1 MNEKDEETE
10 SVHDDFDKASRVN
23 FREYPST
30 ALLVVGA
37 LSSGLAL
44 MLYKWLGKKNV
55 EKPITHDNAGDDK
68 QEAP

>member
-1 MNEKDEETE
+1 MNEKDEETDL
-10 SVHDDFDKASRVN
+10 VHDDFDKASRVN

-55 EKPITHDNAGDDK
+55 AQQATRDNAGEDK
-68 QEAP
+68 KKAP